1 LTGIVDLDG
10 DGDVDH
16 TVVFDVWTFEA
27 STSADLHQAQKAPA
41 ESLGRAG

>member
-1 LTGIVDLDG
+1 LTGIVDLDGDG

-16 TVVFDVWTFEA
+16 TVVFDVGGIHVCPHA
-27 STSADLHQAQKAPA
+27 PGQKVPA